1 MKRNYLKKICICLIL
16 MIGIIFIGVSL
27 TMNTEQIS
35 SQTFNEEEIILQNY
49 NEVDVAVDY
58 SNIENLIEKSDIIAI
73 VKVISEE
80 GSNYNEIKDQYV
92 PIYTTGKLQLKEIL
106 LNKSQHLIEDNNDIE
121 YVRLGGEITYSEYLK
136 GLSIQEREKLE
147 RNVSEKVKMSTSQ
160 LAQKKVQDVY
170 IDDIKIENEKEYIA
184 FLRYSND
191 YEKFNIIGFEYGLRE
206 YNSANNSIK
215 NNKNTT
221 YESLDIMMEQ
231 LKK

>member
-1 MKRNYLKKICICLIL
+1 MKRNYLRKICICLIL
-16 MIGIIFIGVSL
+16 MIGVIFIGVSF
-27 TMNTEQIS
+27 TMNNEQIS

-73 VKVISEE
+73 VKVISKE
-80 GSNYNEIKDQYV
+80 GSNYNEVKDQYV

-106 LNKSQHLIEDNNDIE
+106 LNKSQYLIEDNNDIE
-121 YVRLGGEITYSEYLK
+121 YVRLGGEVTYSEYLK

-170 IDDIKIENEKEYIA
+170 VDDIKIENEKEYIA

-191 YEKFNIIGFEYGLRE
+191 YKKFNIIGFEYGLRE